1 MDNKTEQVYSA
12 YDTVG
17 YELAGNAALFQGDY
31 KLVLNR
37 GPLGDD
43 NWHLFNI
50 VVDPGET
57 SDLAISMPDKRQ
69 SMISAYERYA
79 RVNQVLPVPEGYQ
92 QLIQVAE
99 NGLRD
104 RFGTQILI
112 LLATMSVLVLM
123 LLFARNY
130 HRQSER

>member
-1 MDNKTEQVYSA
+1 
-12 YDTVG
+12 
-17 YELAGNAALFQGDY
+17 
-31 KLVLNR
+31 
-37 GPLGDD
+37 
-43 NWHLFNI
+43 
-50 VVDPGET
+50 
-57 SDLAISMPDKRQ
+57 
-69 SMISAYERYA
+69 
-79 RVNQVLPVPEGYQ
+79 VLPVPEGYQ
-92 QLIQVAE
+92 QLIQIAE

>member
-1 MDNKTEQVYSA
+1 
-12 YDTVG
+12 
-17 YELAGNAALFQGDY
+17 
-31 KLVLNR
+31 
-37 GPLGDD
+37 
-43 NWHLFNI
+43 
-50 VVDPGET
+50 
-57 SDLAISMPDKRQ
+57 MPDKRQ